1 MEIPRGFLSL
11 SEERSGDFCV
21 LKGILTNHF
30 PFVGTY
36 FKTGWDSK
44 GTAVPLALG
53 HPIGAGGALL
63 AEVSKG
69 DGVPLAVVSKGGG
82 AALASGIQ
90 RRAEPSWREESKE
103 TGVSWHTTLRAKSS
117 VLYLWRP
124 WVAER
129 GGRGGNKH
137 FRPATEQADF
147 ASHRERNRGFAFSK
161 IRLFGCRLCCAM
173 ERQSAAEPRNGAASP
188 GGAKGISNPPQRRVL
203 LQLMWKW

>member
-1 MEIPRGFLSL
+1 MLENPRGFLSL

-21 LKGILTNHF
+21 LKGMPTNHF
-30 PFVGTY
+30 PFVGTH

-44 GTAVPLALG
+44 ETAVPLARG
-53 HPIGAGGALL
+53 HPIGAGSVRL

-82 AALASGIQ
+82 AALAGGIQ
-90 RRAEPSWREESKE
+90 RRAEPSWQEESKE

-129 GGRGGNKH
+129 GCSGW
-137 FRPATEQADF
+137 EQALS
-147 ASHRERNRGFAFSK
+147 ASHRTGGFCVPP
-161 IRLFGCRLCCAM
+161 G
-173 ERQSAAEPRNGAASP
+173 AES
-188 GGAKGISNPPQRRVL
+188 GICFQQNPLVRV
-203 LQLMWKW
+203 